1 MLDNK
6 QEQVFEWDGGCSV
19 WKSQQENGGQGD
31 SSSVVNT
38 LPIQD
43 IKKAF
48 ARFNG
53 YDLNDEGIK
62 KESKEEKIIR
72 LRREIEEVKHDKIS
86 GSENLLTELNNALVK
101 TNEAPVNNT
110 KPKNTENTSNVESRL
125 AKLEKLV
132 GVEQEYST
140 PLLSQTR
147 SIENKLSLLE
157 PDNLCML
164 ETKMQ
169 NVGQRMER
177 LSKNSMNDK
186 QIGRMEEMERLV
198 VKLGGQVPI
207 IPLLVDRLESLKQVH
222 EKAADTLSRNTEH
235 HAKLE
240 KLSTQIKSLDSG
252 IKNLRT
258 VVASNAHAIQENIK
272 NLDSRISKL

>member
-19 WKSQQENGGQGD
+19 WKEQQENGGQGD

-62 KESKEEKIIR
+62 KESQQEKIIR

-101 TNEAPVNNT
+101 TNEAPIKNKNPNT
-110 KPKNTENTSNVESRL
+110 HADNTANVESRL

-132 GVEQEYST
+132 GVELEYST

-147 SIENKLSLLE
+147 SIEHKLSLLE

-177 LSKNSMNDK
+177 LSKNSMNDR

-207 IPLLVDRLESLKQVH
+207 IPLLVDRLESLKQVQ
-222 EKAADTLSRNTEH
+222 KRW
-235 HAKLE
+235 K
-240 KLSTQIKSLDSG
+240 
-252 IKNLRT
+252 
-258 VVASNAHAIQENIK
+258 
-272 NLDSRISKL
+272 

>member
-1 MLDNK
+1 M
-6 QEQVFEWDGGCSV
+6 
-19 WKSQQENGGQGD
+19 
-31 SSSVVNT
+31 
-38 LPIQD
+38 
-43 IKKAF
+43 
-48 ARFNG
+48 
-53 YDLNDEGIK
+53 NDEGIK
-62 KESKEEKIIR
+62 KESQQEKIIR

-101 TNEAPVNNT
+101 TNEAPIKNKNPNT
-110 KPKNTENTSNVESRL
+110 HADNTANVESRL

-132 GVEQEYST
+132 GVELEYST

-147 SIENKLSLLE
+147 SIEHKLSLLE

-177 LSKNSMNDK
+177 LSKNSMNDR

-240 KLSTQIKSLDSG
+240 KLTTQIKSLESG
-252 IKNLRT
+252 IKNLGT
-258 VVASNAHAIQENIK
+258 VVASNTNAIQENIK

>member
-1 MLDNK
+1 
-6 QEQVFEWDGGCSV
+6 
-19 WKSQQENGGQGD
+19 
-31 SSSVVNT
+31 
-38 LPIQD
+38 
-43 IKKAF
+43 
-48 ARFNG
+48 
-53 YDLNDEGIK
+53 LNNEGIK
-62 KESKEEKIIR
+62 KESQEEKIIR
-72 LRREIEEVKHDKIS
+72 LRREIEEIKHDKIS

-101 TNEAPVNNT
+101 TNEAPVKQRTQVNNT
-110 KPKNTENTSNVESRL
+110 ANIESRL

-169 NVGQRMER
+169 NVGQRMDR

-240 KLSTQIKSLDSG
+240 KLSTQIKSLESG
-252 IKNLRT
+252 INNLGT
-258 VVASNAHAIQENIK
+258 VVASNTQAIQLNIK